1 MNGLLFTARKPNTI
15 VMRSIFLGLA
25 ILLVTGAT
33 FAQGEFS
40 GGFKAGLNFNNIDG
54 PTETEDEVFG
64 SNTGFHIGASF
75 VYSITD
81 LFGVKAE
88 LMYSQKGTQY
98 TYDGPSYFTFYTTNT
113 GTPIFATGNRRSD
126 ISVSNSYIDIPVLL
140 YYKVGRLEFE
150 AGVNAGLLIGSS
162 GSGGITFS
170 GMTQAGS
177 PVAEFT
183 TGVDFGYINGERGVN
198 AIQGSTP
205 ITLNTLQAFLPGSI
219 DAYYEAAD
227 NDEKKFKTL
236 DFGLNA
242 GVAFFLND
250 GLYVGVRANYGLSDI
265 TNEGQDISP
274 VSLAVGNRYQTRNDE
289 DRNVSIQASVG
300 FRF

>member
-1 MNGLLFTARKPNTI
+1 
-15 VMRSIFLGLA
+15 MRYIFLGL
-25 ILLVTGAT
+25 LTTLVMSAT

-54 PTETEDEVFG
+54 PVEDNEAYN

-98 TYDGPSYFTFYTTNT
+98 SYNGPSYFTFYTTNT
-113 GTPIFATGNRRSD
+113 ATPIYAKGNRRSD
-126 ISVSNSYIDIPVLL
+126 ISVSNSYIDLPVLL
-140 YYKVGRLEFE
+140 YYKIGRLEFE
-150 AGVNAGLLIGSS
+150 AGANAGFLIGSG

-170 GMTQAGS
+170 GSTLAGS
-177 PVAEFT
+177 PVTEFT
-183 TGVDFGYINGERGVN
+183 TGVDYGYYSDEQGVN
-198 AIQGSTP
+198 AIQGSST
-205 ITLNTLQAFLPGSI
+205 ITLNTLQAFQPESI

-227 NDEKKFKTL
+227 NDEKKFKTV

-242 GVAFFLND
+242 GVAFFLNQ
-250 GLYVGVRANYGLSDI
+250 GLYVGVRANYGLTDI
-265 TNEGQDISP
+265 TNEGQDVSP
-274 VSLAVGNRYQTRNDE
+274 VSLAADNSYQTRDDQDKNI
-289 DRNVSIQASVG
+289 SIQASVG

>member
-1 MNGLLFTARKPNTI
+1 
-15 VMRSIFLGLA
+15 MRSIFLGLA
-25 ILLVTGAT
+25 ILLFTSVT

-54 PTETEDEVFG
+54 PTETDDEVFE

-75 VYSITD
+75 VYSFTD

-113 GTPIFATGNRRSD
+113 ATPIFATGNRRSD
-126 ISVSNSYIDIPVLL
+126 ISISNSYIDIPVLL
-140 YYKVGRLEFE
+140 YYKIGRLELE
-150 AGVNAGLLIGSS
+150 AGVNAGFLIGSS

-170 GMTQAGS
+170 GTTQAGS

-183 TGVDFGYINGERGVN
+183 TGVDYGYYSNEKGID
-198 AIQGSTP
+198 AIMGSTT
-205 ITLNTLQAFLPGSI
+205 ITLNTLQAFRPEST

-227 NDEKKFKTL
+227 NDDNKFKTV

-242 GVAFFLND
+242 GLAFFLNK

-274 VSLAVGNRYQTRNDE
+274 VSLAQGNRYQTRDDQ
-289 DRNVSIQASVG
+289 DRNISIQASVG

>member
-1 MNGLLFTARKPNTI
+1 
-15 VMRSIFLGLA
+15 MRSIFLGLA
-25 ILLVTGAT
+25 ILLVGSIT

-54 PTETEDEVFG
+54 PTETADEVFE

-75 VYSITD
+75 VYSFTD
-81 LFGVKAE
+81 LIGVKAE

-113 GTPIFATGNRRSD
+113 GTPIYATGNRNSD
-126 ISVSNSYIDIPVLL
+126 ISISNSYIDIPVLL

-150 AGVNAGLLIGSS
+150 AGVNAGFLIGSS

-170 GMTQAGS
+170 GTTQAGT
-177 PVAEFT
+177 PVPRFT
-183 TGVDFGYINGERGVN
+183 TGVDYGYINGERGVD
-198 AIQGSTP
+198 AIQGSST
-205 ITLNTLQAFLPGSI
+205 ITLNTLQAFLPSSI
-219 DAYYEAAD
+219 DAYYEGAD
-227 NDEKKFKTL
+227 NDKNKYKTV
-236 DFGLNA
+236 DFGWNA
-242 GVAFFLND
+242 GVAFFLNE
-250 GLYVGVRANYGLSDI
+250 GLFVGVRGNFGLSDI
-265 TNEGQDISP
+265 TNEEQDLSP
-274 VSLAVGNRYQTRNDE
+274 VSLAPGNRYQTRDDE